1 MEKST
6 DVPTLPPVEWSRT
19 ARTFKRP
26 PQQYSFS
33 VLDLF
38 RYYTGTDPDLIWG
51 PYYQRFRAAQ
61 LDKSPWIG
69 FNLRVMWDSIPA
81 TTQTRP
87 GSIQRFLNWAVGID
101 PSPTLTP
108 PPAVKKESDTSNK
121 NQSKNNT
128 YQTTSR
134 RDQKTFTGF
143 LTVRSKVDSW
153 QYETGLKDDG
163 SPTQIDFTEWYGR
176 LKHPQDY
183 NDKFYHDNYEVLY
196 HKVCDLADKWFGAG
210 IHLDDLRDSKDG
222 ISAWEAPMTEQ
233 FIQYARLVAHEDSG
247 YVEWKDILDDPQHR
261 KWLCV
266 SIFAQIIEKKVFNEL
281 LFGAS
286 HIIQQELDRHDH
298 FWLLQEGFTR
308 KEGRRQIARSALGGG
323 LIPEHFWDA
332 VDDLAGRT
340 VLIFQ
345 PLLTLVALGTGRASS
360 HDEAVFWQ
368 EVHSIIA
375 LAGYFQICMAV
386 SPSIFHV
393 LSASPGARFQ
403 WEEEAHADTEI
414 YRRSKG
420 FHKSHEDRWR
430 VLAELSSNNDSAAVT
445 KLVESMGNSEDSSL
459 YTPLP
464 TNEEEYRLEDHQR
477 RRGGKVMYAVFPKL
491 TRYAAE
497 NVGEMIYDPKEAVP
511 EKLLKTGEGMRISI
525 IYRCMV
531 VYYQGPV
538 HSPAS
543 HYDGITLEE
552 HLDDI
557 SWSRTIGHI
566 IPYFQYYWDTNGNPA
581 VWFSW
586 PAWPKAIDKYWLW
599 WLLFAGIS
607 QALRLKKG
615 GMPFI
620 EKFGWYSTLVF
631 QSFIGFL
638 IEVAVYLVVRSYNW
652 PFLRGRWL
660 FLQVR
665 LFNLLFML
673 VTLVLTRQR
682 DEKVVLFSL
691 LTLPLVWADKILLNI
706 FPALVMDIATGVQK
720 EGVSAVISRL
730 YSAVNATVAA

>member
-1 MEKST
+1 MEKYT
-6 DVPTLPPVEWSRT
+6 DVPTLPSVEYPRV

-33 VLDLF
+33 VLDLL

-51 PYYQRFRAAQ
+51 PYYKRFRAAQ
-61 LDKSPWIG
+61 RDKGTWVG

-81 TTQTRP
+81 TAQTRP
-87 GSIQRFLNWAVGID
+87 GSIQQFFNWVAGID

-108 PPAVKKESDTSNK
+108 PPPVAETNDTSNK
-121 NQSKNNT
+121 NQTKSDKLW
-128 YQTTSR
+128 TTSR
-134 RDQKTFTGF
+134 RSQNPITSF
-143 LTVRSKVDSW
+143 LTTRSKVDSW
-153 QYETGLKDDG
+153 QHETGVKEDG

-183 NDKFYHDNYEVLY
+183 DDNFYRNNYQVLY

-210 IHLDDLRDSKDG
+210 IHLDDLRDSGDG

-233 FIQYARLVAHEDSG
+233 FIQYARVVAHEDCG

-266 SIFAQIIEKKVFNEL
+266 SIFAQIIERKVFNEL

-286 HIIQQELDRHDH
+286 ETIQQELDRHDH

-345 PLLTLVALGTGRASS
+345 PLLTLVALGTGRATST
-360 HDEAVFWQ
+360 DEAVFWQ

-414 YRRSKG
+414 YRKSKG

-430 VLAELSSNNDSAAVT
+430 VIAELSAKNESAEVT
-445 KLVESMGNSEDSSL
+445 KLTESMDSSEDVSL
-459 YTPLP
+459 YMPLP
-464 TNEEEYRLEDHQR
+464 TSEEEYRIEDHQR

-497 NVGEMIYDPKEAVP
+497 NVGETIYDPKAAVAQ
-511 EKLLKTGEGMRISI
+511 EVLKSGEGMRISI
-525 IYRCMV
+525 LHRCMV
-531 VYYQGPV
+531 VYYQGLV
-538 HSPAS
+538 HSPANE
-543 HYDGITLEE
+543 YDGITLEE

-566 IPYFQYYWDTNGNPA
+566 IPYFQYYWDANGNPA

-586 PAWPKAIDKYWLW
+586 PAWPKSIDKYWLW
-599 WLLFAGIS
+599 WLLFTGIS
-607 QALRLKKG
+607 QAVRLKNG
-615 GMPFI
+615 GLPFI
-620 EKFGWYSTLVF
+620 EKFGWYTTFVL
-631 QSFIGFL
+631 QPLGWFL
-638 IEVAVYLVVRSYNW
+638 TEVAVYLVVRSYNW

-660 FLQVR
+660 FVQVR

-673 VTLVLTRQR
+673 LTAVLNKYR
-682 DEKVVLFSL
+682 DQEVVLFSL
-691 LTLPLVWADKILLNI
+691 LCGPLVWADRILLKKSPT
-706 FPALVMDIATGVQK
+706 FVMDIATGLRE
-720 EGVSAVISRL
+720 EGASAVISRL
-730 YSAVNATVAA
+730 VSAVNATVAV